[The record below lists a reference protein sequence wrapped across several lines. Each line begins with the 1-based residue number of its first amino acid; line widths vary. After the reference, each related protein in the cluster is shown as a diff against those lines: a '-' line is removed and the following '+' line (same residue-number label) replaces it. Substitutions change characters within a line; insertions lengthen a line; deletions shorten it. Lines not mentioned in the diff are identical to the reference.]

1 MKNLTII
8 VKILYLLFILL
19 FLLLLRFFLL
29 FSLLIIIME
38 WESQLV
44 GGVLKYTSI
53 LYFLRFLLFLLLIL
67 IYFWS
72 CIVFLFFFW
81 PNGTIVGVRVSL
93 QICSGAYSNN
103 STSFVFRNSLKSHFL
118 GCFDFFHRQ
127 TYRHTDQPTKV
138 GLEAPSPELK
148 NGL

>member
-8 VKILYLLFILL
+8 VKILYLLFLLL

-72 CIVFLFFFW
+72 CIVFFW

-127 TYRHTDQPTKV
+127 TYRQTDKGRLRSSEPIFCM
-138 GLEAPSPELK
+138 EPI
-148 NGL
+148 N

>member
-19 FLLLLRFFLL
+19 FLLLLRFLLL

-44 GGVLKYTSI
+44 GGVLKFTSI

-72 CIVFLFFFW
+72 CIVFLFFCQTGLLLGSGWVYKFVLGPTQITPLLLFSEIASNPTFW
-81 PNGTIVGVRVSL
+81 DVLIF
-93 QICSGAYSNN
+93 
-103 STSFVFRNSLKSHFL
+103 ST
-118 GCFDFFHRQ
+118 D
-127 TYRHTDQPTKV
+127 RHTDRQTDRPTDK
-138 GLEAPSPELK
+138 GRLRSSEPGA
-148 NGL
+148 

>member
-8 VKILYLLFILL
+8 VKILYLLFIFL
-19 FLLLLRFFLL
+19 FLLLLRFLLL

-44 GGVLKYTSI
+44 GGVLKFTSI

-103 STSFVFRNSLKSHFL
+103 STSSVFRNSLKSHFL
-118 GCFDFFHRQ
+118 ACFDFFHRQ
-127 TYRHTDQPTKV
+127 TYRQTDRPTDK
-138 GLEAPSPELK
+138 GRLRSSEPGA
-148 NGL
+148 

>member
-44 GGVLKYTSI
+44 GGVLKFTSI

-72 CIVFLFFFW
+72 CIVFFFGQTGLLLGSGWVYKFVLGPTQITPLLLFSE
-81 PNGTIVGVRVSL
+81 I
-93 QICSGAYSNN
+93 ASNPTFLDVLIF
-103 STSFVFRNSLKSHFL
+103 ST
-118 GCFDFFHRQ
+118 D
-127 TYRHTDQPTKV
+127 RHTDIQTDRHTDIQTDRQT
-138 GLEAPSPELK
+138 
-148 NGL
+148 NRQR